1 MLHAE
6 EPNWV
11 GAFVG
16 GRITIE
22 QVTHCLVEVAFT
34 VFFSGQQCGQLALG
48 ESERGYSVDE
58 MGRG

>member
-16 GRITIE
+16 GGIAIE
-22 QVTHCLVEVAFT
+22 RVTHCLVEVAFT
-34 VFFSGQQCGQLALG
+34 VFCQQCGQLALG
-48 ESERGYSVDE
+48 EPERGYSVDE